1 LAEAKRTLPEAEDKF
16 DAYLRE
22 RFAELKRE
30 LDAQLN
36 AGQPKA
42 GILQK
47 FTPKGG
53 FSAHGGWTVGIA
65 ALLLTAIS
73 VPLIMQL
80 NQQRE
85 QARATVVTS
94 EQPLAA
100 RDSKTVDDEFDKAD
114 SPKASANE
122 GKVKTRPAKK
132 EITTEETSDA
142 KDAGLAFNKRA
153 QLPGVESDRA
163 AEMADAEEV
172 PARSA
177 RVAPA
182 PAAPAATRAPAAEA
196 PAGEMAKTA
205 NRDEQM
211 AASEAPVT
219 PEPNTRSAPINDA
232 QFRLKQSE
240 LAAMEKAEMEQ
251 LWKEYEK
258 NPELFVKDKKKTERL
273 KMLLARHDTK
283 SRARRMRTQ

>member
-1 LAEAKRTLPEAEDKF
+1 
-16 DAYLRE
+16 
-22 RFAELKRE
+22 
-30 LDAQLN
+30 
-36 AGQPKA
+36 
-42 GILQK
+42 
-47 FTPKGG
+47 
-53 FSAHGGWTVGIA
+53 
-65 ALLLTAIS
+65 
-73 VPLIMQL
+73 MQL

-85 QARATVVTS
+85 QARAAVVTS

-100 RDSKTVDDEFDKAD
+100 RESKTVDDEFDKAD
-114 SPKASANE
+114 SPKATANE

-153 QLPGVESDRA
+153 QLPSVESDRA

-177 RVAPA
+177 RVTP
-182 PAAPAATRAPAAEA
+182 APAATRAPAAEA
-196 PAGEMAKTA
+196 PAGEMAKSA
-205 NRDEQM
+205 KRDEQM
-211 AASEAPVT
+211 AASGAPDA
-219 PEPNTRSAPINDA
+219 PAAKSRSAPINDA

-240 LAAMEKAEMEQ
+240 LAAIEKAEMEQ